1 MAEPLFDHWPE
12 MEARIGAADHVLLA
26 CDFDGTL
33 SPIVPRPE
41 DAYILPACAEALR
54 ELSELPTFDVAI
66 VSGRAL
72 ADVRE
77 RVGLKSAIYSGNHGM
92 EIQGPGL
99 VIEDEVTE
107 RSRRVMRELRQ
118 ALEPVVGQVRGA
130 FVEDKAI
137 SLSVHYRM
145 TPDELE
151 QEIQERVL
159 EATADA
165 VAKGDV
171 IVVQGK
177 KVLDI
182 RPAAARDKG
191 AALRFVME
199 ALAKGTGDESRLAI
213 YVGDDTTDE
222 DAFREV
228 NRTGGVSVLAGPA
241 ERATAA
247 QYRVESPEDV
257 AEFLKRLVR
266 IEARA

>member
-1 MAEPLFDHWPE
+1 MAELLFERWPE
-12 MEARIGAADHVLLA
+12 IEARIGAARHVLLA

-41 DAYILPACAEALR
+41 DAYILPACADALR
-54 ELSELPTFDVAI
+54 ELAELPKYDVAI

-72 ADVRE
+72 ADVKARA
-77 RVGLKSAIYSGNHGM
+77 GLQNAMYSGNHGM
-92 EIQGPGL
+92 EIETPGL

-107 RSRRVMRELRQ
+107 RARRVMRELRD
-118 ALEPVVGQVRGA
+118 ALEPTVGQVSGA
-130 FVEDKAI
+130 FVEDKGI

-151 QEIQERVL
+151 PEIQARVRQ
-159 EATADA
+159 ATADA
-165 VAKGDV
+165 VAGGDV

-177 KVLDI
+177 RVLDV

-191 AALRFVME
+191 AALRFVMG

-228 NRTGGVSVLAGPA
+228 NRTEGVSVLVGPA
-241 ERATAA
+241 ERATEA
-247 QYRVESPEDV
+247 QYRVESPDEV
-257 AEFLKRLVR
+257 AAFLKRLAA
-266 IEARA
+266 IA